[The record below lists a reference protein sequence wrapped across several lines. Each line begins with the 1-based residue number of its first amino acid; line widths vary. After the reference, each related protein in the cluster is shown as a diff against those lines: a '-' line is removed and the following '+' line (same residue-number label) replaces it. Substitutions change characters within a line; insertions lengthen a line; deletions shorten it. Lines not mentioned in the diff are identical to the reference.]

1 MRISAAKT
9 SNNSNTCRAANAIAF
24 HKSRNNNRKITSG
37 VTRTKRGSK
46 KGGHSYMACFGE
58 GRKGMRIRM
67 RTLQGYGRQR
77 IWNGCIDGRYYYPM
91 MYAPVSVHL

>member
-58 GRKGMRIRM
+58 GRMGMRIRM
-67 RTLQGYGRQR
+67 RTLRGYGSRGYGMDVLMADIITR
-77 IWNGCIDGRYYYPM
+77 
-91 MYAPVSVHL
+91 